1 MAQFAEHVLVM
12 HQEVFKVLTAGARRK
27 HSYCV
32 ELGLF
37 SAYFEY
43 VVLLQSENITNLVFS
58 KIFDVYVRLHLRLSF
73 WMILRGLLFVG
84 IFFTEDKGKFV
95 RQVY

>member
-1 MAQFAEHVLVM
+1 MLI
-12 HQEVFKVLTAGARRK
+12 AGACRK
-27 HSYCV
+27 HGYCV

-58 KIFDVYVRLHLRLSF
+58 KIFDIYVRLHLRVSF
-73 WMILRGLLFVG
+73 WIILRGLLLD
-84 IFFTEDKGKFV
+84 FFTEDKGKFV